1 MVSGRRLGRLGRNGG
16 HAPNRSLRTP
26 HHPRPPG
33 LGRGGEL
40 ALRWFRSRGAWAS
53 GVGRG
58 PGSGEGSVV
67 VPVPKREPLFDPPIV
82 VDPTTYE
89 ALRRFFVELGVVEAP
104 KPRSLLD
111 LLQEEREVFIDK
123 AAAVSATSLL
133 MNPHVVKSRTVVVN
147 KGRAVGRSTVEAEMA
162 RLFALKGD
170 ENP

>member
-1 MVSGRRLGRLGRNGG
+1 MGPTSIDLMRQGQRSRN
-16 HAPNRSLRTP
+16 
-26 HHPRPPG
+26 
-33 LGRGGEL
+33 L

-89 ALRRFFVELGVVEAP
+89 ALRRFFVERGVVEAP